1 VAGNGTPSVAS
12 TSLGQVPFTGIT
24 DQTAYASIGG
34 HVSATMQAG
43 EYIKFTAG
51 AGLTYD
57 QSHFITAADACNPNF
72 TGSVAAA
79 GSCISNGVVTGIPNP
94 NYHAVIDL
102 PGRRFSSDDGT
113 IIDLWIMGVV
123 MF

>member
-1 VAGNGTPSVAS
+1 MAGNGTPSVAS

-57 QSHFITAADACNPNF
+57 QSHFITAADACNPR
-72 TGSVAAA
+72 G
-79 GSCISNGVVTGIPNP
+79 
-94 NYHAVIDL
+94 
-102 PGRRFSSDDGT
+102 
-113 IIDLWIMGVV
+113 
-123 MF
+123 